1 MNKVVIVGA
10 LIHDDYNR
18 VFLMT
23 SPKWKGYGLPGG
35 KPNKGE
41 TEEET
46 LRREVREEIG
56 IELTDLV
63 KAEEIVLPPTDKID
77 GSTTFVVKPYFA
89 KALTTEIK
97 TNNEVSN
104 YGWYNIKE
112 ALKLPLLGPIRK
124 TVEAYSGFLSTD

>member
-1 MNKVVIVGA
+1 MKEIVIVGA
-10 LIHDDYNR
+10 LIRNYENKL
-18 VFLMT
+18 FLMT
-23 SPKWKGYGLPGG
+23 SSKWKGYGLPGG
-35 KPNKGE
+35 KPQLDE
-41 TEEET
+41 SEEET
-46 LRREVREEIG
+46 LRREVKEEIG

-124 TVEAYSGFLSTD
+124 TVEA